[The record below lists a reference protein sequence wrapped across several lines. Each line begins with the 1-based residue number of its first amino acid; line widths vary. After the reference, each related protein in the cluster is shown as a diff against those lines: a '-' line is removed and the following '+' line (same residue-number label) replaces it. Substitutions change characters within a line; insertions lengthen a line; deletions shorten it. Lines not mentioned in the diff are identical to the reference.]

1 MKYTTEL
8 LASLIDGYETR
19 IVDVLNFSDADWEL
33 YWTTLTADSQT
44 FMSLNRLIYKPL
56 SFEAYTEGPMTW
68 ICEVE
73 EAIVNVDKEVD
84 TETWLL
90 LLSTL
95 VPFINER
102 NEPQPYIEE
111 SIKDI
116 PNPKQKQAKKSKPLA
131 DLKQTETY
139 KQFLYNAPHT
149 IFRSVAVAVN
159 QLCGLSKTSSM
170 VAHLF
175 TTLPMQ
181 IELRHITDQPKPSK
195 KLNALEEFVHAY
207 IKHDD
212 VTKVYIAFFY
222 DSEKHIKR
230 ITKAIDKHP
239 EFFAYLYMR
248 EALKI
253 TRRMNTQTH
262 YKMMSGIIKHNNPS
276 IPVTEHYRCSIAACN
291 YAVNETIKQLFVASP
306 LKLKFNTII
315 EGQSY
320 NNKYTSLSEMDILVD
335 LLKST
340 TVSDMIPLDELFSY
354 DKSTNQ
360 IIGSSDYM
368 LLTDEATQTDMGE
381 TLENH
386 LGNMSRGGAAAAI
399 FAQFFTAKK
408 VSTGWFKK
416 LSAKFNTDVYQ
427 RTNQFRSE
435 WSNLNIIYRNK
446 FKSPNTKYTDN
457 KLSIILSIDHS
468 GSVSTDGLQ
477 KLLYLIEKQGKRIA
491 KLFIMIHD
499 TEIVRE
505 FQLSSNT
512 DISND
517 SEFKEA
523 LAHRFAVGGTSHYA
537 VFQRIDELIRTK
549 KVDPEQAITIIFSDM
564 QSDIPS
570 SIKQFPRV
578 KQLQPTFLSPDP
590 TALQVA
596 GCTTITMS

>member
-1 MKYTTEL
+1 MNTN
-8 LASLIDGYETR
+8 I
-19 IVDVLNFSDADWEL
+19 
-33 YWTTLTADSQT
+33 
-44 FMSLNRLIYKPL
+44 
-56 SFEAYTEGPMTW
+56 
-68 ICEVE
+68 
-73 EAIVNVDKEVD
+73 
-84 TETWLL
+84 
-90 LLSTL
+90 
-95 VPFINER
+95 
-102 NEPQPYIEE
+102 
-111 SIKDI
+111 
-116 PNPKQKQAKKSKPLA
+116 
-131 DLKQTETY
+131 KQTETY
-139 KQFLYNAPHT
+139 KQFMHEIPHFLFKE
-149 IFRSVAVAVN
+149 IAVNVN

-175 TTLPMQ
+175 TTLPVK
-181 IELRHITDQPKPSK
+181 IELRHITDQPKPKK
-195 KLNALEEFVHAY
+195 KLNCLEEFTHAY

-212 VTKVYIAFFY
+212 VSCVYIAFWY
-222 DSEKHIKR
+222 DSEKHIKK
-230 ITKAIDKHP
+230 ISKSIHKYP
-239 EFFAYLYMR
+239 EFFVYAYLR

-253 TRRMNTQTH
+253 TRRMNCQTH

-276 IPVTEHYRCSIAACN
+276 IPVTEHYRYSIAACN

-306 LKLKFNTII
+306 IKLKFDTII
-315 EGQSY
+315 EGQLY
-320 NNKYTSLSEMDILVD
+320 NSEYTAMSEMDILVD
-335 LLKST
+335 LLKSAPT
-340 TVSDMIPLDELFSY
+340 SDMIPLDELFSY

-368 LLTDEATQTDMGE
+368 LLTDEAIQTDMGE

-386 LGNMSRGGAAAAI
+386 LGNMSRGGTAAAI

-457 KLSIILSIDHS
+457 KLSVVLSIDHS
-468 GSVSTDGLQ
+468 GSVSTEGLQ

-523 LAHRFAVGGTSHYA
+523 LAHRFAVGGTSHYV

-549 KVDPEQAITIIFSDM
+549 KVDPEQTIAIIFSDM

-590 TALQVA
+590 TDLQVA
-596 GCTTITMS
+596 ECTTITMT